1 MNKRYLPPRAVICT
15 TLLAI
20 SCVFSLQA
28 EARFASLKG
37 TVQIYEKQK
46 WVNATPQT
54 KLPSGAMIQTAYR
67 SQAVVIYPQG
77 GQLAIGP
84 NTRVTIFDNATS
96 SGTDREVLVDH
107 GQLSAFVK
115 KGPAEARNAFRM
127 RGPTTVAG
135 VRGSLIAGRLVGQ
148 TLTVS
153 AIQSAAQIETG
164 VQQSRIKS
172 AELQLANARKNLANQ
187 QARVKSTEEYVK
199 QLKEEIKNLE
209 ADGSPGAR
217 AKLNRAYQMANL
229 YSDNVAIYTADLKK
243 MEQFE
248 AAALAKV
255 ATAKA
260 DLAAIAAEEKAL
272 IASLN
277 KSQPTVIPQGDSAE
291 ATLDVIPPSLVQ
303 KKITRPASI
312 TTVGQTVTE
321 QNMAELNDVK
331 VGVGNDTQQIYNS
344 INSVTQPTSTGL
356 PTLNKL

>member
-1 MNKRYLPPRAVICT
+1 MKNNILTLHTVFHAVV
-15 TLLAI
+15 LAALFT
-20 SCVFSLQA
+20 FSLHA

-37 TVQIYEKQK
+37 TVQVYENRK
-46 WVNATPQT
+46 WVNANPQM
-54 KLPSGAMIQTAYR
+54 KLASGAMIQTAYR
-67 SQAVVIYPQG
+67 SQAVVVYPKG
-77 GQLAIGP
+77 AQLAIGP

-115 KGPAEARNAFRM
+115 KGPADARNAFRM

-164 VQQSRIKS
+164 VQQSRVKS

-187 QARVKSTEEYVK
+187 QARVKATEEYVK

-229 YSDNVAIYTADLKK
+229 YSDNVALYTADLKK

-291 ATLDVIPPSLVQ
+291 AANDVTPPTDLE
-303 KKITRPASI
+303 KKTTRPASM
-312 TTVGQTVTE
+312 TTVGQTGSE
-321 QNMAELNDVK
+321 QQMSEQNDVK
-331 VGVGNDTQQIYNS
+331 VGVGNDTQQIYNN

-356 PTLNKL
+356 PSLKKL